1 MIIGTVTRF
10 DESRG
15 YGFIARKDGGKEVFV
30 HRNAIIDT
38 GLMILAV
45 GQQVR
50 FDVQE
55 GHNGPGAATNVQLT
69 EEKQRD

>member
-1 MIIGTVTRF
+1 MTGTVTRF

-30 HRNAIIDT
+30 HRNAIIST
-38 GLMILAV
+38 GSTILSV

-55 GHNGPGAATNVQLT
+55 SRNGPWAATNVQVI
-69 EEKQRD
+69 

>member
-1 MIIGTVTRF
+1 MIGTVTRF

-15 YGFIARKDGGKEVFV
+15 YGFITRKDGGEEVFV
-30 HRNAIIDT
+30 HRNAIIST
-38 GLMILAV
+38 GLTILSV

-55 GHNGPGAATNVQLT
+55 GHIGPWAATNVQVT
-69 EEKQRD
+69 